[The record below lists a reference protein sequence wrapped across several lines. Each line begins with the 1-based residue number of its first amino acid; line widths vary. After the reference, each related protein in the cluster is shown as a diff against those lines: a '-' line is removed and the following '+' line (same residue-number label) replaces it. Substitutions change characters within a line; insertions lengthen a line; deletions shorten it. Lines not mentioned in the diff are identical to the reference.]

1 MDRMNDVSPERGQRP
16 HGAQEGEVP
25 LSYAQQ
31 SLWFMAQLVP
41 DHPFYNLPS
50 ALILRGL
57 LVDDEEAD
65 LQTLSFA
72 FGRHYEV
79 FSASDGER
87 ALAMMQDPAVAS
99 RVQLVLSDQRMPNL
113 NGVDFFRHLL
123 EIAPDVVRILVTGYA
138 DMQSIIDSINKAHI
152 YQFMLKPVD
161 TDELLVTVRR
171 ALEAYDMRVELDE
184 YHGGL
189 ERLVQQ
195 RTKELEQVNDDLRA
209 EHQRLAR
216 AQDQLVIQEKMAFL
230 GTLVAKY
237 IDLTYK
243 SIRLPLADARIEFE
257 NDFDEEVGEVP
268 VSEVSFGRVLAS
280 MITNSCEALVH
291 KQAKAGPEFAPRVRL
306 VTRKRGELVEIRVWD
321 NGVGIPEPQLRE
333 IFHPFF
339 TTKASP
345 RNIGLGLSIAYDIV
359 VQEYGGRIEVR
370 AREGEFTELI
380 VRLPVRPLD
389 A

>member
-1 MDRMNDVSPERGQRP
+1 M
-16 HGAQEGEVP
+16 
-25 LSYAQQ
+25 
-31 SLWFMAQLVP
+31 
-41 DHPFYNLPS
+41 
-50 ALILRGL
+50 
-57 LVDDEEAD
+57 
-65 LQTLSFA
+65 
-72 FGRHYEV
+72 
-79 FSASDGER
+79 
-87 ALAMMQDPAVAS
+87 
-99 RVQLVLSDQRMPNL
+99 
-113 NGVDFFRHLL
+113 
-123 EIAPDVVRILVTGYA
+123 
-138 DMQSIIDSINKAHI
+138 
-152 YQFMLKPVD
+152 
-161 TDELLVTVRR
+161 
-171 ALEAYDMRVELDE
+171 
-184 YHGGL
+184 
-189 ERLVQQ
+189 QQ